1 MKLKQQVAK
10 SYFKVMKLGEPIELF
25 LLTLFDYHVLR
36 FYSSF
41 YTFDSTRTGYMDS
54 GIASNTFSFED
65 LFKNFHT
72 VKSGSSTKLTTDGYL
87 SLSSNVDQ
95 KTVPVIFDTGASLGI
110 THRLKD
116 CVKPP
121 TVLHIP
127 LFLGGMADGLE
138 SCDKS
143 EIQIITDGYYVLS
156 AKAILL
162 SPQRFFNQQQGF
174 SGFYKGNM
182 KMFSLCLQV

>member
-1 MKLKQQVAK
+1 
-10 SYFKVMKLGEPIELF
+10 
-25 LLTLFDYHVLR
+25 
-36 FYSSF
+36 
-41 YTFDSTRTGYMDS
+41 MDS

-110 THRLKD
+110 TQRVED
-116 CVKPP
+116 FIKPP
-121 TVLHIP
+121 AVLQIP

-138 SCDKS
+138 ACDKS
-143 EIQIITDGYYVLS
+143 EIQNITDGDYVPILT
-156 AKAILL
+156 ARLL
-162 SPQRFFNQQQGF
+162 SH
-174 SGFYKGNM
+174 
-182 KMFSLCLQV
+182 